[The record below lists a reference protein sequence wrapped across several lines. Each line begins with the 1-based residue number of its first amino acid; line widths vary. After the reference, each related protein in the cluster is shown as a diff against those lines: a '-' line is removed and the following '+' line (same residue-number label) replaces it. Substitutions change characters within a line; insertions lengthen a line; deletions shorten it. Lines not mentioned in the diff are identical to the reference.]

1 MIGTPDEVARKLEDF
16 RAAYACT
23 HFIMASQLPGMDPL
37 VATRSLEL
45 FAKEVMP
52 GFPPNAPAPVFVIE
66 PEALLN
72 PLANALTRTGWNAIG
87 GEVKHLYPLYF
98 LRHRGR

>member
-1 MIGTPDEVARKLEDF
+1 LMIGTPDEVARKLEDF

-23 HFIMASQLPGMDPL
+23 HFIMASQFPGMDPA

-52 GFPPNAPAPVFVIE
+52 RF
-66 PEALLN
+66 
-72 PLANALTRTGWNAIG
+72 LT
-87 GEVKHLYPLYF
+87 
-98 LRHRGR
+98 

>member
-1 MIGTPDEVARKLEDF
+1 MTSIVFDLDSVTAYCKTNKPREVYQAWTITARVARKLEDF

-37 VATRSLEL
+37 VATRSQEL

-52 GFPPNAPAPVFVIE
+52 RFP
-66 PEALLN
+66 
-72 PLANALTRTGWNAIG
+72 T
-87 GEVKHLYPLYF
+87 
-98 LRHRGR
+98 

>member
-1 MIGTPDEVARKLEDF
+1 MKALLRKIWDKKVSPHSQLRDSPVAAGLMIGTPEEVTRKLADF

-23 HFIMASQLPGMDPL
+23 HFIMATQLPGMDPV

-52 GFPPNAPAPVFVIE
+52 RFP
-66 PEALLN
+66 
-72 PLANALTRTGWNAIG
+72 T
-87 GEVKHLYPLYF
+87 
-98 LRHRGR
+98 